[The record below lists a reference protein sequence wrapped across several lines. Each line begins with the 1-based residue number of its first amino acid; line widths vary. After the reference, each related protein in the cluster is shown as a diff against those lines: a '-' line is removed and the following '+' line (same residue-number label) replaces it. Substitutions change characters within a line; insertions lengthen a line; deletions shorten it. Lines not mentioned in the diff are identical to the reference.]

1 MGKSKQQP
9 FTHQLKILEKISS
22 VISKLIEK
30 HGSLKSGIPGV
41 MIRTVIEPN
50 TPTLYEKGHHGKS
63 SFNNGVRG
71 CDYQFS
77 KFNPDWIEPS
87 DHHGL
92 SFSATLDHAL
102 GTMAF
107 LGKFQKPGTKI
118 TCAYWI
124 LENNPMI
131 PGKMK
136 FIPDPDT
143 PAHYL
148 LVVTE
153 GMHISE
159 LVAKLKWVE
168 QRMAVMNDLKLEAY
182 KNA

>member
-1 MGKSKQQP
+1 MKKDITEKARLITAFADVITSFQKPIQIGLNQVIIMGYP
-9 FTHQLKILEKISS
+9 
-22 VISKLIEK
+22 
-30 HGSLKSGIPGV
+30 
-41 MIRTVIEPN
+41 
-50 TPTLYEKGHHGKS
+50 
-63 SFNNGVRG
+63 
-71 CDYQFS
+71 
-77 KFNPDWIEPS
+77 
-87 DHHGL
+87 
-92 SFSATLDHAL
+92 FSATLDHAV

-136 FIPDPDT
+136 FVPDPDT

-159 LVAKLKWVE
+159 LVAKLKWIE